1 MTERKPAGLSFT
13 SWIDEQISRATEQGA
28 FDDLPGAGKPLPP
41 RTDFDGLTW
50 VREYVA
56 REGGSPEDCLP
67 TPLKL
72 RKESERLAGTVQE
85 LRSEQ
90 LVRDAVAELNQQIL
104 DWRRLPLGPPVFV
117 PLIDVEAMVG
127 QWHAAHPVAEPAQ
140 VAEKAPAPK
149 ARLRRSWLRRPPSGT
164 G

>member
-1 MTERKPAGLSFT
+1 MTERKPAGMSFR
-13 SWIDEQISRATEQGA
+13 SWIDEQIDRAAAQGA
-28 FDDLPGAGKPLPP
+28 FDDLPGTGKPLPR

-72 RKESERLAGTVQE
+72 RKESERLAGTVRE

-90 LVRDAVAELNQQIL
+90 LVREAVAELNQQIL

-117 PLIDVEAMVG
+117 PLIDAEAMVG
-127 QWHAAHPVAEPAQ
+127 NWRAAHPVAEPAP
-140 VAEKAPAPK
+140 VAAKAPAPQT
-149 ARLRRSWLRRPPSGT
+149 RRGWLRRRPSAT
-164 G
+164 S